1 MSMWPKSWRTDP
13 SRGDRPQHGLW
24 FAKLF
29 KQNGSAPLQTP
40 RERPASEIRGVDHK
54 QAVSALEGAG
64 FWVLREG
71 VHVVMTNGTRIL
83 TIPRQNP
90 VNGITMDGIVR
101 DAGLSAE
108 EFRQL
113 L

>member
-1 MSMWPKSWRTDP
+1 MRPKSWQTD
-13 SRGDRPQHGLW
+13 SYGGDRPQRGLW
-24 FAKLF
+24 FTRLF
-29 KQNGSAPLQTP
+29 KQGGSARDQVPQ
-40 RERPASEIRGVDHK
+40 RPIPEIRGVDH
-54 QAVSALEGAG
+54 QLAVAGLEGAG

-71 VHVVMTNGTRIL
+71 VHVVMTNGKRIL

-90 VNGITMDGIVR
+90 VNGVTMDGIVR
-101 DAGLSAE
+101 DAGLTPE

>member
-1 MSMWPKSWRTDP
+1 MRPKSWRTDP
-13 SRGDRPQHGLW
+13 SGGDSPQHGLW

-29 KQNGSAPLQTP
+29 KQMRSAPGQTAQA
-40 RERPASEIRGVDHK
+40 RPAPEIHGVDHK

-64 FWVLREG
+64 FWILREG
-71 VHVVMTNGTRIL
+71 VHVVMTNGTRFL
-83 TIPRQNP
+83 TGPRQNP
-90 VNGITMDGIVR
+90 VNGVTMDGIVR

>member
-1 MSMWPKSWRTDP
+1 MWPKSWRTDP
-13 SRGDRPQHGLW
+13 SGGDRPQHRLW

-29 KQNGSAPLQTP
+29 GQDGSAPDRASQKH
-40 RERPASEIRGVDHK
+40 PAQEIRGVDPR
-54 QAVSALEGAG
+54 QAVSALESAG

-71 VHVVMTNGTRIL
+71 VHVVLTNGTRIL
-83 TIPRQNP
+83 TIPRENP